1 MSSERGGVMKR
12 RQLAF
17 LIAAGCL
24 CPTVGS
30 LTGMVVELARFNR
43 QRRTLLQHLGATQ
56 ERLLH
61 IPLMDIGRQTQS
73 PEAEMM
79 PSFRAINDAHQSID
93 ANLRTETS

>member
-1 MSSERGGVMKR
+1 MKLR
-12 RQLAF
+12 HIAF

-24 CPTVGS
+24 RPTVFGS
-30 LTGMVVELARFNR
+30 LTGMVVEQARFNR

-56 ERLLH
+56 ERLH
-61 IPLMDIGRQTQS
+61 THLMDIGRQTQS

-79 PSFRAINDAHQSID
+79 PSFRAINDARQSID

>member
-1 MSSERGGVMKR
+1 MKL

-30 LTGMVVELARFNR
+30 LTGMVVERARFNR

-56 ERLLH
+56 ERLH
-61 IPLMDIGRQTQS
+61 THLMDIGRQTQS

>member
-1 MSSERGGVMKR
+1 MKR
-12 RQLAF
+12 RHIAF

-24 CPTVGS
+24 RPTVFGS

-61 IPLMDIGRQTQS
+61 IHLMDIGRQTQS